1 MRIVFMGTPEFA
13 LPTLK
18 ALIQA
23 QKRESAMSARSAA
36 SCENQEIF
44 TGALEIVAVYTQPP
58 RPAGRGQK
66 ETPSP
71 VHQLA
76 LEHGLNV
83 YTPVSLKSPEA
94 QAEFI
99 NHKADIAVVVAY
111 GLLLPK
117 PILEAYPRGC
127 INVHPSKLPRWRGA
141 APIQRT
147 IMAGDKETAICIMQ
161 MDEGLD
167 TGDILLQKDV
177 SIPGGMNAG
186 ALHDWLAKDAAPMVI
201 EVLETNPTAKKQS
214 EIGVE
219 YARKITK
226 EECRIDWNQPGE
238 SICNQIRGLSP
249 YPGAWFEH
257 QGEAIKIFSAHYAP
271 IRGVPE
277 KLDPVLRRDDS
288 GVYIPCS
295 DGRIYPLEL
304 QRPGKKRMKVS
315 EFMAGFKP

>member
-1 MRIVFMGTPEFA
+1 MKLVFMGTPAFA

-18 ALIQA
+18 ALV
-23 QKRESAMSARSAA
+23 ESS
-36 SCENQEIF
+36 ND
-44 TGALEIVAVYTQPP
+44 IVAVYTQPP

-76 LEHGLNV
+76 LSHGLKV

-94 QAEFI
+94 QAEFA

-161 MDEGLD
+161 MDAGLD
-167 TGDILLQKDV
+167 TGDILLQQEV
-177 SIPGGMNAG
+177 MIPEGMNAG
-186 ALHDWLAKDAAPMVI
+186 ALHDWLAEDAAPMVL
-201 EVLETNPTAKKQS
+201 EVLKENPAPRKQS
-214 EIGVE
+214 EMGVE
-219 YARKITK
+219 YAKKITK
-226 EECRIDWNQPGE
+226 DECRIDWNQPAE
-238 SICNQIRGLSP
+238 TIYHQILGLSP
-249 YPGAWFEH
+249 SPGAWFEH
-257 QGEAIKIFSAHYAP
+257 EGEAIKIFSCRHSRDLSSEALAKEEN
-271 IRGVPE
+271 GNPE
-277 KLDPVLRRDDS
+277 KLDPCFHRDDS
-288 GVYIPCS
+288 GVYMQCNP
-295 DGRIYPLEL
+295 GRIYPLEL
-304 QRPGKKRMKVS
+304 QRPGKKRMQVN